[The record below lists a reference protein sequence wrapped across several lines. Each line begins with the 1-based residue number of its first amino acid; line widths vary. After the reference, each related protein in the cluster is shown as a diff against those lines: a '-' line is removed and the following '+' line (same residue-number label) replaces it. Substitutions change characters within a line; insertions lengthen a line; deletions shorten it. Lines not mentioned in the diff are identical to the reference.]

1 MYIRVHI
8 FKNTSIIIII
18 IIISIIAVVASC
30 IGV

>member
-1 MYIRVHI
+1 MYIRIHI